1 MVLTDQCNFLHQNG
15 RGQLRMG
22 VYIYMQ
28 TLMNN
33 GGFFE

>member
-22 VYIYMQ
+22 VYKYADFNEQ
-28 TLMNN
+28 WRV
-33 GGFFE
+33 F

>member
-22 VYIYMQ
+22 VYIYADFNEQ
-28 TLMNN
+28 WRV
-33 GGFFE
+33 F

>member
-1 MVLTDQCNFLHQNG
+1 MVLTDQYNFLNQNG
-15 RGQLRMG
+15 RGQLRIG
-22 VYIYMQ
+22 IYMQ